1 MVKVQVISSE
11 NIKPSFPTPQ
21 HLRTFKLSLLDQLIP
36 APYAPIVVFYPNNDG
51 ARHSDVQQRLVLLK
65 ESLSGTL
72 TRFYPLAGV
81 IQDELSINCNDQGAY
96 FAFAEV
102 KSLLSDFLNNLNLQ
116 SIQHFLPCENSFDGS
131 AIGARVT
138 NIQVNVFQC
147 GGIAI
152 GLCISHKIFDGAA
165 LSGFLKCWAATASG
179 SGNAV
184 YPDFIAPSIFPAD
197 DLWLRDTSMVVWG
210 SLFKKGKCATRRL
223 VFNPSSIAT
232 LKADASGLN
241 LKYPTRV
248 EVVSAFI
255 WKCAMAATEKKC
267 GSKRPSFLTHVVN
280 LRKRIAPTLSDFSL
294 GNLIWIASAKCKAT
308 CEQLRLDG
316 LVNEVRRGI
325 HKINGDFVKKMRGD
339 NGPAVMSK
347 SLQEIGNFGSKTGVD
362 YYGFTS
368 WCKMGFY
375 EADFGWGKPVWAS
388 SVGLNSEVFMNLI
401 ILMDTKCGEG
411 IEAWVTLDEQEMRIL
426 EQDLTLLSLASWDP
440 SPTSD

>member
-1 MVKVQVISSE
+1 MMKLQIVSRQ
-11 NIKPSFPTPQ
+11 NIKPTSPTPQ

-51 ARHSDVQQRLVLLK
+51 ASHSEVQEKLLLLK
-65 ESLSGTL
+65 ESLSETL

-81 IQDELSINCNDQGAY
+81 IDDDLSINCNDQGAY
-96 FAFAEV
+96 FAVAEV
-102 KSLLSDFLNNLNLQ
+102 NSLLSDFLKNLSLP

-131 AIGARVT
+131 GGGARVT
-138 NIQVNVFQC
+138 NIQVNVFEC

-152 GLCISHKIFDGAA
+152 GLCISHKIVDGAA
-165 LSGFLKCWAATASG
+165 LSSFLQGWATTASG
-179 SGNAV
+179 DKAV

-223 VFNPSSIAT
+223 VFDSSAIAT

-241 LKYPTRV
+241 LKCPTRV

-267 GSKRPSFLTHVVN
+267 GSKRPSLLTHIVN
-280 LRKRIAPTLSDFSL
+280 LRKRFAPTLSDYSL
-294 GNLIWIASAKCKAT
+294 GNLIWVASAKCKAT
-308 CEQLRLDG
+308 CEQLGPDG
-316 LVNEVRRGI
+316 LVNEVRKGI
-325 HKINGDFVKKMRGD
+325 YKINGDFVKKMRGD
-339 NGPAVMSK
+339 KGPAVMSK

-375 EADFGWGKPVWAS
+375 EADFGWGKPLWVS
-388 SVGLNSEVFMNLI
+388 SVSLDTEVFMNLI
-401 ILMDTKCGEG
+401 ILMDSKCGEG
-411 IEAWVTLDEQEMRIL
+411 IEAWVTLDEQEMKIL
-426 EQDLTLLSLASWDP
+426 EQDLTLLSLASLDP
-440 SPTSD
+440 SPNSD